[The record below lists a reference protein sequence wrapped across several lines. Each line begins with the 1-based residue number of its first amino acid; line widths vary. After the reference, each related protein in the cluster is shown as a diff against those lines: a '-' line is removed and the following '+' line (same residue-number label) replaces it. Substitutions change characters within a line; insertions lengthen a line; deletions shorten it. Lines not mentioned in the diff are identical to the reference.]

1 MTTTIDNKPPGFR
14 PPTSADRSVVGS
26 NAGDGGGRRGKKT
39 GTGWGWLVLC
49 MVMGLVMGLLIA
61 GGGMYVLFAKFVIP
75 GMIQGFQEAAQKPPE
90 PTLVRVDPVTQQ
102 TVADLRLVTGYIQP
116 VRQSDIASEES
127 GRVMLAPPDI
137 GTTIHQGDILAKL
150 DTILLDKQRAI
161 ALADIAEARAQ
172 LVEQQA
178 TLEQADNQR
187 KRYEELVKTGGVS
200 QTELDQ
206 AVRDQQVATAKIATA
221 QAAIVARQAD
231 LDQTNERLGKMIV
244 RAPFDGT
251 ITRKLTELG
260 QWLSPGSP
268 VAQLAEW
275 SVVDARIDI
284 PEAIIDA
291 VKMNLPPQ
299 AEAER
304 SAASGSAGSGGGP
317 QITITVPSLNKTFT
331 GRLYRV
337 VPAGDP
343 AARTFPALVRID
355 NTAGLLRPG
364 MSVTAELTTAKN
376 MDALTVAR
384 DAVQITP
391 TGPRVIVDRNGTSAV
406 EPVNILFAAGDR
418 FVVRGAIKPGELLV
432 IEGNE
437 RLVAGMPL
445 KIVGEHEDANPQ
457 AKQTPE
463 SKP

>member
-1 MTTTIDNKPPGFR
+1 MTTTIDDKPLGFR
-14 PPTSADRSVVGS
+14 PPTSADRSPVGS
-26 NAGDGGGRRGKKT
+26 NARDGGGREDKKT
-39 GTGWGWLVLC
+39 GTGWLVLC
-49 MVMGLVMGLLIA
+49 MVMGLLMGLLIGT
-61 GGGMYVLFAKFVIP
+61 GGTFAYMMHQFKIKAQQFA
-75 GMIQGFQEAAQKPPE
+75 EAAQKPPE

-102 TVADLRLVTGYIQP
+102 TLADLRLVTGYIQP
-116 VRQSDIASEES
+116 VRQSTIASEES
-127 GRVMLAPPDI
+127 GRVLFAPPDI

-150 DTILLDKQRAI
+150 DTTLLDKQRAI

-172 LVEQQA
+172 LAEQQA

-231 LDQTNERLGKMIV
+231 LDQTNERMGKMIV

-251 ITRKLTELG
+251 ITQKLTELG

-284 PEAIIDA
+284 PEAIID
-291 VKMNLPPQ
+291 VIGVTRL
-299 AEAER
+299 
-304 SAASGSAGSGGGP
+304 SGSGSSDADNP
-317 QITITVPSLNKTFT
+317 PITITVPSLNKTFT
-331 GRLYRV
+331 GQLYRV

-355 NTAGLLRPG
+355 NAAGLLRPG
-364 MSVTAELTTAKN
+364 MGVTAELSTAQK
-376 MDALTVAR
+376 MDAMTVAR

-391 TGPRVIVDRNGTSAV
+391 TGPRVIVNRNGTSAV

-437 RLVAGMPL
+437 RLTAGSPL
-445 KIVGEHEDANPQ
+445 KIIGEHEDAN
-457 AKQTPE
+457 AKPSE
-463 SKP
+463 SSDQP